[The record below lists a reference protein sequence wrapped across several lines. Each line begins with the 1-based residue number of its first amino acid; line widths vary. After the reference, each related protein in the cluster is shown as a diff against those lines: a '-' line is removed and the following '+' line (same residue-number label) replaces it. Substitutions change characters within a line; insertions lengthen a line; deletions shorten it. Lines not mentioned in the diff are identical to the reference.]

1 LGISDAQKATFINA
15 IPVAYAVTYIFGTAG
30 SAWIL
35 ASLGPKMLGG
45 LDKVKADCKELE
57 AQMGTSEADE
67 PGFSPALRPV
77 VFRAYK
83 ITNEWFGKGKKV
95 SELETYL
102 CKNDKRLFVER
113 IRQRGVV
120 KDVNPNL
127 ILHKNDEV
135 VLSGRREFVIGEEDW
150 IGPEVIDAQLLD
162 FPAETLPVMVTHRT
176 FAGETVA
183 KIRAQKFMH
192 GVSIRNIK
200 RAGINVPVLS
210 KTVVDSGD
218 ILELTGLKHEVED
231 AAKQMGYIDRPIRR
245 I

>member
-1 LGISDAQKATFINA
+1 
-15 IPVAYAVTYIFGTAG
+15 
-30 SAWIL
+30 
-35 ASLGPKMLGG
+35 
-45 LDKVKADCKELE
+45 
-57 AQMGTSEADE
+57 MGTSEADE

-95 SELETYL
+95 SELEAYL

-113 IRQRGVV
+113 IRQKRVV
-120 KDVNPNL
+120 KEVDPNL

-135 VLSGRREFVIGEEDW
+135 VLSGRREFVIGAEDW

-176 FAGETVA
+176 FAGETVS

-200 RAGINVPVLS
+200 RAGINVPVLP
-210 KTVVDSGD
+210 KTIVDSGD
-218 ILELTGLKHEVED
+218 ILELTGLKHEVES
-231 AAKQMGYIDRPIRR
+231 AAKQMGYIDGYDLRWIGYFARWSFRCTGYSSGRCSYQSFYQWRR
-245 I
+245 IDSRTSVRLATQQASYFRRYPRTFFMGIE